1 MKEDILKEAI
11 ADAEKIRT
19 VAFQNAKLALEEAF
33 QPRLQQMISAKIK
46 EEIGDEDETNDEEIE
61 TSSTE
66 IESQEDNEDGEDNEE
81 SVEIPIGD
89 DDETTDNVSVSTDPE
104 TGDTNV
110 DIQGE
115 PDEEINLTIDG
126 EEIEIKS
133 DEDED
138 GEMNIDIEDDDE
150 EIDVDN
156 IDSEPVDEDID
167 INIDLEDDLSD
178 EDGSSDEDDI
188 DIDLEDDETDDEL
201 QEENTSY
208 EIEEDEDEPVEEVKK
223 IENELTETK
232 IQLNKAYEVVGILRE
247 KLNEINLLNSKLL
260 YSNKIF
266 RSYALNNDAKTKII
280 ESIDRAKNVREA
292 KLIYQTLTETIATK
306 SEKRAQKPF
315 VKAIVEN
322 IASTKIA
329 PTKPS
334 KKIINENVDPY
345 EAIRKRNQKLA
356 GIID

>member
-66 IESQEDNEDGEDNEE
+66 IESQEDNEGGKDNEE

-133 DEDED
+133 DED

-306 SEKRAQKPF
+306 SEKRVQKPF

>member
-66 IESQEDNEDGEDNEE
+66 IESQEDNEGGKDNEE

-133 DEDED
+133 DEDE
-138 GEMNIDIEDDDE
+138 EMNIDIEDDDE

-201 QEENTSY
+201 QEENTSC

-306 SEKRAQKPF
+306 SEKRVQKPF